1 MARTQQIQVRRDTAI
16 NWKNVNPEL
25 VPGEI
30 GLETDTGITK
40 IGVPGAAPNGG
51 SLWNSL
57 PATTYPVYYTS
68 GVGTTLTAL
77 NEATPQPA
85 FPKST
90 ITLKQGMYD
99 FRLQLREGRN
109 SGSGNVALC
118 FKLDGAASGTTFQG
132 TGNSGYVSSLP
143 ITYYN
148 DVSSV
153 WAGSG
158 TEIVDASSTITLTK
172 TISSGAYWSIFQG
185 ILNVPSG
192 GSTFTLKHFYS
203 ANLSSGNT
211 AHTLYPS
218 NYCLIRYI
226 GQDNSTSNN
235 NVSIGPWS

>member
-1 MARTQQIQVRRDTAI
+1 MGRNQQIQVRKDTAI

-40 IGVPGAAPNGG
+40 IGVPGSGPNNG

-57 PATTYPVYYTS
+57 PATTYPAYYTS
-68 GVGTTLTAL
+68 GIGTLLTPLSESTA
-77 NEATPQPA
+77 QPA

-109 SGSGNVALC
+109 NGSGSAALC

-132 TGNSGYVSSLP
+132 TGNSGFVSSPP
-143 ITYYN
+143 ITSYN
-148 DVSSV
+148 DTSSV

-158 TEIVDASSTITLTK
+158 TEIVDASSIITLTK
-172 TISSGAYWSIFQG
+172 TITSGAFWSIFQG
-185 ILNVPSG
+185 ILIVPSG
-192 GSTFTLKHFYS
+192 GSTFTIKHSYN
-203 ANLSSGNT
+203 ANLTSGST